1 MSEIPPAGA
10 ERRRHTRFKALPN
23 AVAIL
28 NSNPI
33 RIGQVLDI
41 SDAGLSFSY
50 VSNLHWPAKSPH
62 TNEALILSCKN
73 LYFRL
78 QSHQYSIVADQIFEP
93 VMSFSHIPIRRMSL
107 LLSNLNPKE
116 LEMLKEYRRGA

>member
-1 MSEIPPAGA
+1 MKTLPPAGA
-10 ERRRHTRFKALPN
+10 ERRKHPRFRALPN
-23 AVAIL
+23 TVAIL

-41 SDAGLSFSY
+41 SDDGLSFSY
-50 VSNLHWPAKSPH
+50 VSNLHWPAKSPD

-78 QSHQYSIVADQIFEP
+78 QSHQYSIVADQSFEP
-93 VMSFSHIPIRRMSL
+93 AMSFSHIPIRRMSL
-107 LLSNLNPKE
+107 ILSNLNPKE
-116 LEMLKEYRRGA
+116 QGMLKEYRRNG